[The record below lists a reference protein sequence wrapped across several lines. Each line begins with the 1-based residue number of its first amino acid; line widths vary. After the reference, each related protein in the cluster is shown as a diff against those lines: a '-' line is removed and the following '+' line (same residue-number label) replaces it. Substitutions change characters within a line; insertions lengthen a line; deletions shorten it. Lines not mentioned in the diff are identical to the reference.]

1 MSQKAA
7 DDDMF
12 NECIDKY
19 SSASKENKDQSIL
32 TKENAKEASIEL
44 ISKKDGIDYTDA
56 QIKVNK
62 SQFNKIWDEHDNM
75 NKGFIDTTEAYGL
88 M

>member
-19 SSASKENKDQSIL
+19 SSASKENKDMSIL
-32 TKENAKEASIEL
+32 TKDNAKEASIEL
-44 ISKKDGIDYTDA
+44 ISKKNGIDYTDA